1 MGHTPMAKK
10 QWKWRKEVSAGGV
23 VVRAGEAGPEVLIA
37 KDAGYQKWV
46 LPKGLIGKGESAEE
60 TAVREVEEEGGVR
73 ARIVAPLGDPETYVY
88 TARGMRVFK
97 EVHYFLMTYET
108 GSVESH
114 DHEMEAV
121 KWVSFAQALET
132 LAFDGAREVVRRA
145 QALVEAGGMP

>member
-1 MGHTPMAKK
+1 MAKK

-23 VVRAGEAGPEVLIA
+23 VVRPGEDGPQVLIC

-46 LPKGLIGKGESAEE
+46 LPKGLIGRNEQAED
-60 TAVREVEEEGGVR
+60 AALREVEEEGGVR
-73 ARIVAPLGDPETYVY
+73 ARLVAPLGEPEKYVY

-97 EVHYFLMTYET
+97 EVTYFLMAYES

-114 DHEMEAV
+114 DHEMADV
-121 KWVSFAQALET
+121 KWVSFPEALET

-145 QALVEAGGMP
+145 QAVIEAEGMP